1 MVVIVEVPS
10 SVCVNFKTK
19 IIHYNC
25 HSHISLITCL
35 LITCLIL
42 EFIISSSHDLNPF
55 LIASIIIDKYC
66 SPLAMDV
73 KIEIHV
79 IKTFKPKMNTMFFLF

>member
-1 MVVIVEVPS
+1 M
-10 SVCVNFKTK
+10 
-19 IIHYNC
+19 
-25 HSHISLITCL
+25 
-35 LITCLIL
+35 